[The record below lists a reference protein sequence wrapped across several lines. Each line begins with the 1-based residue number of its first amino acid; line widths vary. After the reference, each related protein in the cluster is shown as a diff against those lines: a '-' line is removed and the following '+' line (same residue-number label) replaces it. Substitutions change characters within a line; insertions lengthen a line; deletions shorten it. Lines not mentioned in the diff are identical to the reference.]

1 MIIGVGF
8 TIGLNM
14 KLRLQV
20 YLARAGLAPSRRK
33 AEELIRNKDILV
45 NGQVA
50 VLGTKVEPKKDKIT
64 LRGHNI
70 KALPNRIY
78 IALNKPA
85 GYLVAKSDNRGRKL
99 AQDLLKEPSSA
110 DGKTL
115 AKEEF
120 DSMFNIGRLD
130 LESEGLILFTNDG
143 AFGDAIAHPRKH
155 INKTY
160 IAKVEGRISEET
172 AGRLLD
178 GVQVTAE
185 QDGEEVRYRSRFRAL
200 RVLGRGKFSVIVIVI
215 SEGRKR
221 QIRRTM
227 EAVHHKVLT
236 LKRIAIGSLK
246 LGELPAGKWRFLTKD
261 EVAGFNIANK
271 KQPDY

>member
-1 MIIGVGF
+1 
-8 TIGLNM
+8 M

-130 LESEGLILFTNDG
+130 LESEGHN
-143 AFGDAIAHPRKH
+143 A
-155 INKTY
+155 N
-160 IAKVEGRISEET
+160 
-172 AGRLLD
+172 
-178 GVQVTAE
+178 
-185 QDGEEVRYRSRFRAL
+185 
-200 RVLGRGKFSVIVIVI
+200 
-215 SEGRKR
+215 
-221 QIRRTM
+221 
-227 EAVHHKVLT
+227 
-236 LKRIAIGSLK
+236 SL
-246 LGELPAGKWRFLTKD
+246 PFA
-261 EVAGFNIANK
+261 
-271 KQPDY
+271 

>member
-1 MIIGVGF
+1 
-8 TIGLNM
+8 M

-45 NGQVA
+45 NGNTA
-50 VLGTKVEPKKDKIT
+50 VLGTKVEPKVDKVTI
-64 LRGHNI
+64 RGHNI
-70 KALPNRIY
+70 RALANKIY

-99 AQDLLKEPSSA
+99 AQELLKEPSS
-110 DGKTL
+110 DGKKLT
-115 AKEEF
+115 KEEF
-120 DSMFNIGRLD
+120 DSVFNIGRLD
-130 LESEGLILFTNDG
+130 LESEGLLLFTNAG
-143 AFGDAIAHPRKH
+143 NFGDAIAHPRKH

-160 IAKVEGRISEET
+160 IAKVDGKISEET

-178 GVQVTAE
+178 GVQVVAE

-200 RVLGRGKFSVIVIVI
+200 RVLGRGKFSVMVIII

-227 EAVHHKVLT
+227 EAVHHKVLS
-236 LKRIAIGSLK
+236 LKR
-246 LGELPAGKWRFLTKD
+246 
-261 EVAGFNIANK
+261 
-271 KQPDY
+271 